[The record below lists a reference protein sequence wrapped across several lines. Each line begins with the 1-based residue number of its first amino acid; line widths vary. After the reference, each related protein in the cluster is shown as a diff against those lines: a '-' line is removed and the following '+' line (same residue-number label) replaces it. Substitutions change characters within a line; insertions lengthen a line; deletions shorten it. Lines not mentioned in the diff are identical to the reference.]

1 MATAVVEELWS
12 EMLPGA
18 LRVALHAPFDNT
30 PPPHHHRCRIQKE
43 NPNGFRE
50 TSFLQRDEARTLNQT
65 RLDITICKVRRRDG
79 FPLKHATWCR
89 AFGQE
94 MERCACACMPLR
106 HVIALA

>member
-1 MATAVVEELWS
+1 MATAVVEKLWS

-79 FPLKHATWCR
+79 FPLNTRRGAGPLARKWNAARVHACLC
-89 AFGQE
+89 G
-94 MERCACACMPLR
+94 M
-106 HVIALA
+106 